1 MIIKILL
8 LIVVLFLDGIQAQ
21 NPWKLGKKRRFRR
34 NGVPANVS
42 ELCMKDLLLI
52 VDTSNSVRA
61 YFESDMKPFLKLLV
75 KDRELRVSVN
85 GTQIALM
92 IFSEKEKTEVKL
104 GFRVTYDAEGLAKFI
119 DDLKWD
125 DVKGGF
131 TRTDYAFELANEKV
145 FPEMNPKNNRPDVP
159 DVVVIITD
167 GNPWGID
174 NILNITIKKANLIK
188 EKGIEIVGAAV
199 GSKGVRNEFK
209 PKLEKMVT
217 SPEHIVEA
225 DYKDIN
231 SIRSKLIEN
240 TCKSPMGKMC
250 GDKVFFPASQECC
263 CGAIHNKETGY
274 ECCGPKYYKTTD
286 YKCCDVVHLVSSEE
300 ICPTY

>member
-1 MIIKILL
+1 MKILL
-8 LIVVLFLDGIQAQ
+8 LIVVLFLMINGSQAQ
-21 NPWKLGKKRRFRR
+21 KPWTPGKKRLFRR
-34 NGVPANVS
+34 NGVPANES

-104 GFRVTYDAEGLAKFI
+104 GFGVTYDAEGLAKFI
-119 DDLKWD
+119 DDLTWD

-131 TRTDYAFELANEKV
+131 TRTDYAFEIANEEV
-145 FPEMNPKNNRPDVP
+145 FPKTNPNNNRPDVP

-167 GNPWGID
+167 GNPWGIE
-174 NILNITIKKANLIK
+174 NILNITINKANLIK

-199 GSKGVRNEFK
+199 GSKEVRNEFK

-240 TCKSPMGKMC
+240 TCKKPMGKMC
-250 GDKVFFPASQECC
+250 GEKVFFPASQKCC
-263 CGAIHNKETGY
+263 CGTVYNKKTGY
-274 ECCGPKYYKTTD
+274 ECCGPKYYKMTD
-286 YKCCDVVHLVSSEE
+286 YKCCDFAFLVSSEK
-300 ICPTY
+300 ICPI